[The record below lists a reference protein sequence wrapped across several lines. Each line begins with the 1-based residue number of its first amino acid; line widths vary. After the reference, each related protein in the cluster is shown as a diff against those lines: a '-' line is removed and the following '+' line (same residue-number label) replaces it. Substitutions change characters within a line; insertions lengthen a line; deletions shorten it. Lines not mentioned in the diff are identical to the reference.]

1 MNIINFIKAKKTK
14 GLSRLTFFC
23 ALFFFVM
30 TSACSSAS
38 EDKQERSKQSL
49 AAQNLNKTT
58 IPIEGMTCNAC
69 VASIKKE
76 LKSLDALE
84 GVEVSLQHRNATVYY
99 EEGTI
104 SVRQIQ
110 DAINGIG
117 YKAGEPLTEEKKQ

>member
-1 MNIINFIKAKKTK
+1 MNTINFIKAKKAQ
-14 GLSRLTFFC
+14 GFSRLALFC
-23 ALFFFVM
+23 ALFILVVA
-30 TSACSSAS
+30 SGCSSAG
-38 EDKQERSKQSL
+38 EDKEENSKQPLS
-49 AAQNLNKTT
+49 AQNLTKTT

-104 SVRQIQ
+104 TARQIQ

-117 YKAGEPLTEEKKQ
+117 YKAGEPLTEGSK